1 MVVNETKVKEIE
13 RERERERER
22 GDMVNGNEVKTRFCF
37 KKMLTELELSL
48 FTKMARPLG
57 QSIASSVGLG
67 KSRDQPD
74 ATERERKKE
83 QERVQKDEGGKR

>member
-1 MVVNETKVKEIE
+1 
-13 RERERERER
+13 
-22 GDMVNGNEVKTRFCF
+22 
-37 KKMLTELELSL
+37 MLTELELSL